1 MNRNHLIA
9 GFLML
14 STLSI
19 LGCSGGG
26 GSSSGSGTSSNTPLT
41 QAQAEVAF
49 TDIANA
55 MADAAGAV
63 AVGRTNPL
71 LQVRKEEVAGIQK
84 AILDGTPMPA
94 SRNAISPAPE
104 VLPDTTTNLSTYTY
118 TCPSGGTIV
127 VTGSYSETSTSASA
141 SSESATIVE
150 TPKSCKDS
158 GITMN
163 GDPNITLSMSAS
175 DNGTTTTVTLSM
187 TGGISVGSSSCSTDL
202 TVSATISD
210 KTGTGSETYSGSFC
224 NVAISGSTAT

>member
-1 MNRNHLIA
+1 MKGIHLIS

-14 STLSI
+14 SILPV
-19 LGCSGGG
+19 LGCG
-26 GSSSGSGTSSNTPLT
+26 GSSSSNSITK
-41 QAQAEVAF
+41 AQAAAAF
-49 TDIANA
+49 GDVLTA
-55 MADAAGAV
+55 MEDAAGAL
-63 AVGRTNPL
+63 PL
-71 LQVRKEEVAGIQK
+71 DQKTHLSQFRKEEAAGIQK
-84 AILDGTPMPA
+84 AILNGTRMPV
-94 SRNAISPAPE
+94 SENAISPAPE
-104 VLPDTTTNLSTYTY
+104 VSPDATTTIPTYTY